1 MANPNPSPG
10 TRFKPGCEGGPGG
23 PPGHEKAVTH
33 GAYAYREHGE
43 LPEARRTPA
52 LVSRVDE
59 IRENVT
65 TRQGLERE
73 QQKVTERALVSL
85 DLALSWV
92 KTQRDEGLPL
102 DKISIFRMLPA
113 LLNSAGRALSQALDM
128 KDRLGKAGPD
138 VIDMAL
144 AAVAEL
150 DASCAAQGE
159 LDDGTKSTD

>member
-1 MANPNPSPG
+1 MANPNPSPD
-10 TRFKPGCEGGPGG
+10 TRFKEGYEGGPGG
-23 PPGHEKAVTH
+23 PEGNDKAATH
-33 GAYAYREHGE
+33 GMYSYQEHGE
-43 LPEARRTPA
+43 LPEARKTPA

-59 IRENVT
+59 IHENVA
-65 TRQGLERE
+65 TRAGLERE

-92 KTQRDEGLPL
+92 KTQRDSGQPL

-128 KDRLGKAGPD
+128 KERLGKAGPD

-144 AAVAEL
+144 AAVAALE
-150 DASCAAQGE
+150 E

>member
-1 MANPNPSPG
+1 MANPNPSPD
-10 TRFKPGCEGGPGG
+10 TRFKEGYEGGPGG
-23 PPGHEKAVTH
+23 PEGNDKAATH
-33 GAYAYREHGE
+33 GMYSYQEHGE
-43 LPEARRTPA
+43 LPEARKTPA

-59 IRENVT
+59 IHENVA
-65 TRQGLERE
+65 TRAGLERE

-92 KTQRDEGLPL
+92 KTQRDSGQPL

-144 AAVAEL
+144 AAVAALE
-150 DASCAAQGE
+150 E
-159 LDDGTKSTD
+159 LDDGTD